1 MTNKFTVEIRKV
13 DRKDP
18 DMSYLL
24 VCQIW
29 EGVDRPYTGGCST
42 GLDMSLAKRLKKAME
57 DGVAFP
63 FKEVCVD
70 VNGQTYVSTD
80 YNINCRVMNASLR
93 KLGY

>member
-1 MTNKFTVEIRKV
+1 MLKFTVEIRKQNCDHTSV
-13 DRKDP
+13 RP
-18 DMSYLL
+18 YLL

-29 EGVDRPYTGGCST
+29 EGVDRPYTGGFSC
-42 GLDMSLAKRLKKAME
+42 GMNMALAKRLKKAME

-63 FKEVCVD
+63 FKEVSLD
-70 VNGQTYVSTD
+70 MDGQTYVSTA